1 MAWPAQQ
8 AFPVDTCADTTHA
21 ACSWPLTSLFFFCC
35 WLCCKTCADPD
46 TKHTPSMPIDC
57 LKSSN
62 YGEQWRNS
70 IRGFFH
76 ERIRNGHITIFDREV
91 AMPRV

>member
-1 MAWPAQQ
+1 
-8 AFPVDTCADTTHA
+8 
-21 ACSWPLTSLFFFCC
+21 
-35 WLCCKTCADPD
+35 
-46 TKHTPSMPIDC
+46 MPIDC